1 MSDLKQF
8 DRGNCPEIYRIT
20 GVCDALQAPP
30 KSSFLGRM
38 TRILTLSVRV
48 SVPVAILGLGIYA
61 FSLFSIPVEEE
72 KKDEKEAKLIRT
84 NVTDLRVCDYSVTV
98 HANGI
103 VQPFNEVAFSAEVAG
118 RVTQISPCF
127 EVGSFF
133 SRGDLLLEID
143 DQDYKTALDIAEA
156 SKLGAE
162 ATLDLATQELQRL
175 EELLKS
181 NNVSEAEVMQASA
194 NKKQAAASLQT
205 AAAGVEQ
212 AKRDLARTKIH
223 APFDGRLRSKTVGLG
238 QSIGAGTPLGI
249 AFSVELAEVRLPV
262 SSRELQFL
270 NLPEDENQ
278 PAVEIE
284 LSDAISENS
293 PDRWKAK
300 IVRTEG
306 TLDVNSLEL
315 FAIARIEDPF
325 GLKTNKPTLR
335 VGQPVEASIPGATL
349 HGVVALPRSAVR
361 QLDKIYLVD
370 NQKLTLST
378 KTIEAVWSD
387 EEYVIVRDTSI
398 ADGNSLS
405 TTSLVYAPEGAK
417 VEIIPDIELAAAADQ
432 TEQDKKAATN

>member
-1 MSDLKQF
+1 M
-8 DRGNCPEIYRIT
+8 T
-20 GVCDALQAPP
+20 GVCDALQPPP
-30 KSSFLGRM
+30 KLSFLGQIARS
-38 TRILTLSVRV
+38 LTLAVRV
-48 SVPVAILGLGIYA
+48 SVPIAILGLGIYS

-72 KKDEKEAKLIRT
+72 KKEEKEAKLIRT

-118 RVTQISPCF
+118 RVTRISPKF

-133 SRGDLLLEID
+133 SCGDLLLEID
-143 DQDYKTALDIAEA
+143 DQDYKTALEIAEA

-162 ATLDLATQELQRL
+162 ATLELATQELQRL

-194 NKKQAAASLQT
+194 NKKQAAANLQT
-205 AAAGVEQ
+205 TTAGVEQ

-223 APFDGRLRSKTVGLG
+223 APFDGRLRTKTVGLG
-238 QSIGAGTPLGI
+238 QSIGAGTSLGI

-325 GLKTNKPTLR
+325 GLKTNKATLR
-335 VGQPVEASIPGATL
+335 IGQPVEAAIPGATL
-349 HGVVALPRSAVR
+349 QEVVALPRSAVR

-370 NQKLTLST
+370 NQKLTIST
-378 KTIEAVWSD
+378 KTIEAVWAD
-387 EEYVIVRDTSI
+387 EEHVIVRDTSI

-432 TEQDKKAATN
+432 TEQDKKASTN